1 MVSSLLRYP
10 GDVFADFDDLHR
22 QLDRL
27 LGGRGAHTSIRAQ
40 RGSFPALNVGTTAD
54 AVEVYAFAPGIEPAT
69 LDVTIDK
76 GLLTISGERKAA
88 SAEAGSKRNVYASER
103 PQGSFRR
110 VVSLPEDADAERV
123 QASYTDGVLKVRIDK
138 REASRPRRIEIRD
151 TL

>member
-10 GDVFADFDDLHR
+10 GDAFADFDDLHR

-27 LGGRGAHTSIRAQ
+27 LGGRGHTPIRAQ
-40 RGSFPALNVGTTAD
+40 RGSFPALNVGTTSD
-54 AVEVYAFAPGIEPAT
+54 AVEVYAFAPGIDPAT

-76 GLLTISGERKAA
+76 GLLTLSGERKATPV
-88 SAEAGSKRNVYASER
+88 EPGSRHNVYASER

-110 VVSLPEDADAERV
+110 VVSLPEDADPERV
-123 QASYTDGVLKVRIDK
+123 QASYTNGVLKVRIEK
-138 REASRPRRIEIRD
+138 REASRPRRIEVRD